1 VAGDLKTKR
10 IGKTI
15 SGALNALNPAY
26 WIKKVTVDKLTDLV
40 IMKIC
45 LQVVQIVGE
54 ETYKIYSKSVFRT
67 TEEDFNIDELYEEI
81 KKGEIS

>member
-1 VAGDLKTKR
+1 
-10 IGKTI
+10 
-15 SGALNALNPAY
+15 
-26 WIKKVTVDKLTDLV
+26 
-40 IMKIC
+40 MKIC